1 MALSTYPPAR
11 NIWGEQTVRAEPQN
25 TDPSSE
31 REATFVSTSC
41 RKETPVETSFP
52 YIPRSGPRIWGNAC
66 DGYVPSYKF
75 KYTDEAERKQER
87 ACQVCLWSQKWG
99 LLFPEDRSWKSL
111 GESCLSAHISPLA
124 YFVYLETTEA
134 FSLDRT
140 VFLHLLLLLSQAS
153 GFSQAPR
160 DTLPG
165 LALGPRNPCRMSYPC
180 LGHCKHLLESG
191 LCPGWWPV
199 K

>member
-1 MALSTYPPAR
+1 MLAMGMCRPINSSTLMRPKESKNVHAKFACGHR
-11 NIWGEQTVRAEPQN
+11 
-25 TDPSSE
+25 SE
-31 REATFVSTSC
+31 A
-41 RKETPVETSFP
+41 
-52 YIPRSGPRIWGNAC
+52 
-66 DGYVPSYKF
+66 
-75 KYTDEAERKQER
+75 
-87 ACQVCLWSQKWG
+87 

-153 GFSQAPR
+153 GFSQAPC

-165 LALGPRNPCRMSYPC
+165 LVLGPKSPCRMSYPC

-191 LCPGWWPV
+191 LCPGW
-199 K
+199 